1 MANDFIKGGGST
13 VYLNIIEDAEGNEL
27 DLAIELPF
35 TTEAFN
41 PVGEFINSNAIAGGR
56 SRGIGCLGNKAGDGS
71 FDVELTK
78 ENFGILFY
86 AALGAVDAGV
96 IGPSDDDLPVY
107 DVYIRHGNDTNMI
120 YKYESQRVG
129 RMRVSFASNAVLTAS
144 IDWSGFTWS
153 KVSSLPAA
161 PQLKHTLSAG
171 NTILCPLALADI
183 ELDSTS
189 ILNAITG
196 LEFTINNGLDTDTNS
211 LNAGGRL
218 AVIPGE
224 FSLTGS
230 LTFLV
235 PKSGTLYTQLVN
247 LDIGDK
253 IADVLSIHMA
263 TDGSNTILLQN
274 VYATQ
279 PTHDITGREKVSF
292 RVDFQCVQGASTDPI
307 AVTPF
312 AESLDPITFA

>member
-13 VYLNIIEDAEGNEL
+13 VYLTLIEDAEGNEKNVT
-27 DLAIELPF
+27 IELPF

-86 AALGAVDAGV
+86 AALGAINAGV
-96 IGPSDDDLPVY
+96 IGPSNDDLPVY

-129 RMRVSFASNAVLTAS
+129 SMRISFASNAVLTAS

-153 KVSSLPAA
+153 KVTSLPVATHA
-161 PQLKHTLSAG
+161 LSAG

-183 ELDSTS
+183 ELDETS
-189 ILNAITG
+189 ILDAITG

-235 PKSGTLYTQLVN
+235 PKSGTLCTQLVN

-253 IADVLSIHMA
+253 IADELAIHMV

-279 PTHDITGREKVSF
+279 PTHDVTGREKVSF

-312 AESLDPITFA
+312 AESLDPLTFA

>member
-13 VYLNIIEDAEGNEL
+13 VYLTLIEDAEGNEL
-27 DLAIELPF
+27 DPVVTIELPF

-86 AALGAVDAGV
+86 AALGAINTGV

-129 RMRVSFASNAVLTAS
+129 SMRISFASNAVLTAS

-153 KVSSLPAA
+153 KESSLPTATHA
-161 PQLKHTLSAG
+161 LSAG

-183 ELDSTS
+183 ELDGTS
-189 ILNAITG
+189 ILDAITG

-253 IADVLSIHMA
+253 IADELAIHMA
-263 TDGSNTILLQN
+263 ADDSDTILLQN

>member
-1 MANDFIKGGGST
+1 MANEFVKGGGST
-13 VYLNIIEDAEGNEL
+13 VYLNLIEDAEGNSKNVT
-27 DLAIELPF
+27 IELPF

-56 SRGIGCLGNKAGDGS
+56 SRGIGCIGNKAGDGS
-71 FDVELTK
+71 FDVEITK
-78 ENFGILFY
+78 ENLAILFY
-86 AALGAVDAGV
+86 AALGKFDTV
-96 IGPSDDDLPVY
+96 ITPSDDDLPVY
-107 DVYIRHGNDTNMI
+107 DIYIRHGIDTNMI
-120 YKYESQRVG
+120 YKYESQRVNS
-129 RMRVSFASNAVLTAS
+129 MRFSFSSNAVLTAS
-144 IDWSGFTWS
+144 FDWAGFTWS
-153 KVSSLPAA
+153 KVASLPTATA
-161 PQLKHTLSAG
+161 TLADG
-171 NTILCPLALADI
+171 NTVICPLAVADI

-196 LEFTINNGLDTDTNS
+196 LEVTISNGLDTDTNS

-235 PKSGTLYTQLVN
+235 PKSGALYTQLVN

-253 IADVLSIHMA
+253 IANVLAIHL
-263 TDGSNTILLQN
+263 GSDNSDTILLQN

-292 RVDFQCVQGASTDPI
+292 RVDFQCVQGASTGPI
-307 AVTPF
+307 SVKPLAT
-312 AESLDPITFA
+312 SLDPILFT